1 MTFDYQT
8 LLEMIDL
15 EKRRTVSNRVL
26 STGGLLLG
34 GALLGAGVALLLTP
48 KSGADLRK
56 DLKGLSTQLREKA
69 VDPLLDR
76 MDVHVDRTADGAR
89 SASRVT

>member
-1 MTFDYQT
+1 MTFDYET

-15 EKRRTVSNRVL
+15 EKRRSVGNRVL

-34 GALLGAGVALLLTP
+34 GALVGAGVALLLTP
-48 KSGADLRK
+48 KSGAALRK
-56 DLKGLSTQLREKA
+56 DLMGLTNQLKDKA

-76 MDVHVDRTADGAR
+76 MNTHVDRTADGAR
-89 SASRVT
+89 APSQIT